1 MSPFYSATRDPRERE
16 RERQSTCRHSIV
28 LPVIPE
34 RERERQSTCHH
45 SIVLPVIP
53 ERERERVNMSP
64 FYSATRDP
72 RERERDSQHVTI
84 L

>member
-16 RERQSTCRHSIV
+16 RQSTCRYSIV

-34 RERERQSTCHH
+34 RERET
-45 SIVLPVIP
+45 
-53 ERERERVNMSP
+53 VNMSP

-72 RERERDSQHVTI
+72 RERERESQHVTI

>member
-34 RERERQSTCHH
+34 RERET
-45 SIVLPVIP
+45 
-53 ERERERVNMSP
+53 VNMSP

-72 RERERDSQHVTI
+72 RERERESQHVTI